1 MLTLIS
7 LSSTHTCRTNR
18 DKRPS
23 SVSRFANEFDVKRI
37 PKRSLPNENKKRLS
51 REPNRLRPPV
61 TYRMEVSVG
70 IKISVLMAV
79 RERGFETERRGRGD
93 RSGREI
99 RRSLIA
105 GSSARRSVNSLD

>member
-1 MLTLIS
+1 M
-7 LSSTHTCRTNR
+7 
-18 DKRPS
+18 
-23 SVSRFANEFDVKRI
+23 KRI

-51 REPNRLRPPV
+51 REPNRLCPPV

-79 RERGFETERRGRGD
+79 RERGAKQREEEGGRGD

-105 GSSARRSVNSLD
+105 GSSPRRSVNSLD